1 MSGAT
6 SGLATTCD
14 TAEKV
19 NSNVVNKAI
28 KSRRL
33 PIVPDV
39 DNRRFCRVCQDML
52 PVELFPAGTRRYV
65 CRRHLWER
73 VQLPSKMR
81 MLTDPRKKL
90 LWVIWKRCWVDAKI
104 IFRQPRISL
113 LQEDILSILTEKM
126 PDALEELPAELNS
139 LSLMPADPSIKLSCK
154 NMVLVPPTLRKTLLK
169 ARRDGGQALY
179 LKKLASW
186 RDAAK

>member
-1 MSGAT
+1 MSRAKNT
-6 SGLATTCD
+6 H
-14 TAEKV
+14 
-19 NSNVVNKAI
+19 
-28 KSRRL
+28 RL

-39 DNRRFCRVCQDML
+39 HGRRFCRVCQDML
-52 PVELFPAGTRRYV
+52 PVERFSTGVRRYI
-65 CRRHLWER
+65 CRRHLYER
-73 VQLPSKMR
+73 VQLPCKQR
-81 MLTDPRKKL
+81 MLTNPRKKL
-90 LWVIWKRCWVDAKI
+90 LWQIWKRCWVDAKI

-113 LQEDILSILTEKM
+113 LQKDIERSLAKKL

>member
-1 MSGAT
+1 MSRAKNT
-6 SGLATTCD
+6 H
-14 TAEKV
+14 
-19 NSNVVNKAI
+19 
-28 KSRRL
+28 RL

-39 DNRRFCRVCQDML
+39 HGRRFCRVCQDML
-52 PVELFPAGTRRYV
+52 PVERFSTGVRRYI
-65 CRRHLWER
+65 CRRHLYER
-73 VQLPSKMR
+73 VQLPCKQR
-81 MLTDPRKKL
+81 MLTNPRKKL
-90 LWVIWKRCWVDAKI
+90 LWQIWKRCWVDAKI

-113 LQEDILSILTEKM
+113 LQKDIERSLAKKL
-126 PDALEELPAELNS
+126 PDATEELPAELNS

-179 LKKLASW
+179 LEALASW

>member
-1 MSGAT
+1 
-6 SGLATTCD
+6 
-14 TAEKV
+14 
-19 NSNVVNKAI
+19 
-28 KSRRL
+28 
-33 PIVPDV
+33 
-39 DNRRFCRVCQDML
+39 ML

-90 LWVIWKRCWVDAKI
+90 LWQIWKRCWVDAKI
-104 IFRQPRISL
+104 IFGQPRISL
-113 LQEDILSILTEKM
+113 IQRDIQSILTEKLTEKL

-179 LKKLASW
+179 LEALASW

>member
-1 MSGAT
+1 MSRAKNT
-6 SGLATTCD
+6 H
-14 TAEKV
+14 
-19 NSNVVNKAI
+19 
-28 KSRRL
+28 RL

-39 DNRRFCRVCQDML
+39 HGRRFCRVCQDML
-52 PVELFPAGTRRYV
+52 PVERFSTGVRRYI
-65 CRRHLWER
+65 CRRHLYER
-73 VQLPSKMR
+73 VQLPCKQR
-81 MLTDPRKKL
+81 MLTNPRKKL
-90 LWVIWKRCWVDAKI
+90 LWQIWKRCWVDAKI
-104 IFRQPRISL
+104 IFGQPRISL
-113 LQEDILSILTEKM
+113 LQRDIQSILTEKLTEKL

-154 NMVLVPPTLRKTLLK
+154 NMVLVPPMLRKALLR